1 MCGIAGFF
9 GNFDESL
16 LRAMG
21 QTVAHRGPDD
31 GGTWFEPTYRVGFA
45 HRRLSIIDLSPLGHQ
60 PMWDVERRACI
71 VFNGEIFNYRQLAR
85 ELRRDGVKF
94 CGASDTEV
102 LLNLFLRD
110 GERFL
115 EKLNGMFALAIW
127 DNASRRLLVAR
138 DGMGVKPFYYATT
151 PDGFAFASELKALMR
166 VPGIDRTLDLEA
178 ISHYLCYLYCPG
190 PRTPILGVRK
200 LASGTATWVEEGKLG
215 KSWRFW
221 RRPAGGEPL
230 QGSVADLSEQLEVLL
245 ARAVR
250 RQMIADVP
258 VGAFLS
264 GGLDSS
270 SLAVFAR
277 QYAAGCRLD
286 CFTIGMENSPDSDGF
301 PDDLPYAQKV
311 AKHLGLPLHIVWSG
325 SEIAGDF
332 EQMVYQ
338 LDEPQPD
345 PAAFNVLQI
354 SRLARQSGVTV
365 LLSGAGGDDLFSGYR
380 RHQALALEPL
390 WEWLPRRGRSILQEL
405 SSLKNRRTSL
415 GRRLAKAF
423 QYAAADKSRRIAGYF
438 AWLPEAEI
446 LSLFAP
452 DFRSA
457 LQDSDPLRP
466 LLAELAALPSGLSPL
481 DRMLQLDQAFFLTD
495 HNLNYTDKMAMAAG
509 VEVRVPFLDPELM
522 EFAARLPVGM
532 KQNGFVGKWLLRKT
546 MEVHLP
552 HDVIYRP
559 KAGFGAPLR
568 HWMQHELK
576 DHFRS
581 ALSREVLARRGLFD
595 PVAVEALV
603 ERDRRGQL
611 DAAYPLFGLVC
622 IETWCRRFL
631 DSNAP

>member
-1 MCGIAGFF
+1 MCGIAGFL

-16 LRAMG
+16 LRTMG
-21 QTVAHRGPDD
+21 QAIMHRGPDD
-31 GGTWFEPTYRVGFA
+31 GGTWFDAAHGVGFA

-71 VFNGEIFNYRQLAR
+71 VFNGEIFNYRELAR
-85 ELRRDGVKF
+85 DLRRDGFKF
-94 CGASDTEV
+94 RGASDTEV

-110 GERFL
+110 GEAFL
-115 EKLNGMFALAIW
+115 KKLNGMFALAIW
-127 DNASRRLLVAR
+127 DTASRRLLVAR
-138 DGMGVKPFYYATT
+138 DGMGVKPFYYTT
-151 PDGFAFASELKALMR
+151 TDGGFAFASELKALMR
-166 VPGIDRTLDLEA
+166 VPGIDRTLDAEA
-178 ISHYLCYLYCPG
+178 ISHYLTYLYCPG

-200 LASGTATWVEEGKLG
+200 LAPGTAAWVQDGKLG
-215 KSWRFW
+215 PGWRFW
-221 RRPAGGEPL
+221 RRPAGGAPL
-230 QGSVADLSEQLEVLL
+230 EGSVAELSEQLEVLL

-277 QYAAGCRLD
+277 QYAAGSRLD
-286 CFTIGMENSPDSDGF
+286 CFTIGIHNSPDSEGF
-301 PDDLPYAQKV
+301 PDDLPYAQQV
-311 AKHLGLPLHIVWSG
+311 AKHLGVPLHVVWSG
-325 SEIAGDF
+325 SEMARDF

-345 PAAFNVLQI
+345 PAALNVLQI
-354 SRLARQSGVTV
+354 SRLARESGVTV

-380 RHQALALEPL
+380 RHQALGLEPL
-390 WEWLPRRGRSILQEL
+390 WEWLPKTGRTMLQEL
-405 SSLKNRRTSL
+405 SSRKNRATPL

-423 QYAAADKSRRIAGYF
+423 QYAAADKPRRIAGYF
-438 AWLPEAEI
+438 AWLAEAQV
-446 LSLFAP
+446 LGLFAP
-452 DFRSA
+452 DYRRSM
-457 LQDSDPLRP
+457 LNVDPLRP
-466 LLAELAALPSGLSPL
+466 LLEELASLPPRLAPL
-481 DRMLQLDQAFFLTD
+481 DCMLQLDQAFFLTD

-522 EFAARLPVGM
+522 EFAARLPGPM
-532 KQNGFVGKWLLRKT
+532 KQHGFVGKWLLRKA

-568 HWMQHELK
+568 RWMQHELRE
-576 DHFRS
+576 HFRS
-581 ALSREVLARRGLFD
+581 ALSREVIARRGLFD
-595 PVAVEALV
+595 PLAVEALI
-603 ERDRRGQL
+603 ERDRLGNV

-622 IETWCRRFL
+622 VETWCRLFL
-631 DSNAP
+631 DQRAG

>member
-9 GNFDESL
+9 GTFDESL
-16 LRAMG
+16 LSRMG
-21 QTVAHRGPDD
+21 DAIAHRGPDD
-31 GGTWFEPTYRVGFA
+31 GGTWYEAACGVGFA

-71 VFNGEIFNYRQLAR
+71 VFNGEIFNYRELAR
-85 ELRRDGVKF
+85 DLRRDGFKF
-94 CGASDTEV
+94 RGASDTEV

-115 EKLNGMFALAIW
+115 SKLNGMFALAIW
-127 DNASRRLLVAR
+127 DTASRRMLVAR

-151 PDGFAFASELKALMR
+151 PGGFAFASELKALMR
-166 VPGIDRTLDLEA
+166 VPGLNRTIDAEA
-178 ISHYLCYLYCPG
+178 VSHYLTYLYCPG

-200 LASGTATWVEEGKLG
+200 LAPGTAAWIEDGKIATT
-215 KSWRFW
+215 WRFW
-221 RRPAGGEPL
+221 QRPAGGAPVT
-230 QGSVADLSEQLEVLL
+230 GSVAELSEQLEVLL

-277 QYAAGCRLD
+277 QYAAGNRLD
-286 CFTIGMENSPDSDGF
+286 CFTIGIKNSTDSEGF
-301 PDDLPYAQKV
+301 PDDLPYAEKV
-311 AKHLGLPLHIVWSG
+311 AKHLGVPLHVVWSG
-325 SEIAGDF
+325 SEMANDF
-332 EQMVYQ
+332 ERMVYQ

-345 PAAFNVLQI
+345 PAALNVLQI
-354 SRLARQSGVTV
+354 SRLARASGVTV

-380 RHQALALEPL
+380 RHQALGMEPY
-390 WEWLPRRGRSILQEL
+390 WQWLPKPARQILQDM
-405 SSLKNRRTSL
+405 SGMNNRNTPF

-438 AWLPEAEI
+438 AWLPETEV
-446 LSLFAP
+446 LGLFAP
-452 DFRSA
+452 DYRRSMIG
-457 LQDSDPLRP
+457 SDPLRP
-466 LLAELAALPSGLSPL
+466 MIEELAALPAGLSPL
-481 DRMLQLDQAFFLTD
+481 DCMLQLDQAFFLSD

-509 VEVRVPFLDPELM
+509 VEVRVPFLDPDLM
-522 EFAARLPVGM
+522 DFAARLPGPM
-532 KQNGFVGKWLLRKT
+532 KQNGLMGKWLLRKT

-568 HWMQHELK
+568 RWMQHELK

-581 ALSREVLARRGLFD
+581 ALSREVIARRGLFD
-595 PVAVEALV
+595 PVAVDALV
-603 ERDRRGQL
+603 ERDRLGHV
-611 DAAYPLFGLVC
+611 DASYPLFGLVC
-622 IETWCRRFL
+622 METWCRLFL
-631 DSNAP
+631 DQQS